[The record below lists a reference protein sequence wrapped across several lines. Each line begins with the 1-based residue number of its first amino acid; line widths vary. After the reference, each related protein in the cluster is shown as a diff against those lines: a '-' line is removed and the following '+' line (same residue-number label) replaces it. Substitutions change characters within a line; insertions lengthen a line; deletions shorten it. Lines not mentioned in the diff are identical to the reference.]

1 MKKLVA
7 LILTLAMML
16 CVGTAFAT
24 EAEPEQ
30 TGATEAE
37 PEQTGATEAEP
48 EQTGATEI
56 NWADLEEQ
64 GAETIAQGNF
74 VTFDEIAV
82 KMWIPNA
89 LAAVELTDDD
99 KAQGYIGYYQPE
111 DGSAA
116 IAVMYVDADGM
127 TLDEYKEKLTEAAAT
142 EMEDVVINGMEAV
155 SYVLEESDTACV
167 SFVTEA
173 GYIFEVSGSPKSDE
187 NFAALLSMVMAS
199 IQAE

>member
-1 MKKLVA
+1 MKYAGMPFGMWTMFAGSFQKQ
-7 LILTLAMML
+7 LTA
-16 CVGTAFAT
+16 VFGYGTNTA
-24 EAEPEQ
+24 
-30 TGATEAE
+30 
-37 PEQTGATEAEP
+37 
-48 EQTGATEI
+48 
-56 NWADLEEQ
+56 
-64 GAETIAQGNF
+64 
-74 VTFDEIAV
+74 
-82 KMWIPNA
+82 
-89 LAAVELTDDD
+89 
-99 KAQGYIGYYQPE
+99 KAITKKSEVYIGYYQPE

-173 GYIFEVSGSPKSDE
+173 GFIFEVSGSPKSDE

>member
-1 MKKLVA
+1 
-7 LILTLAMML
+7 
-16 CVGTAFAT
+16 
-24 EAEPEQ
+24 
-30 TGATEAE
+30 
-37 PEQTGATEAEP
+37 
-48 EQTGATEI
+48 
-56 NWADLEEQ
+56 
-64 GAETIAQGNF
+64 
-74 VTFDEIAV
+74 
-82 KMWIPNA
+82 
-89 LAAVELTDDD
+89 
-99 KAQGYIGYYQPE
+99 
-111 DGSAA
+111 
-116 IAVMYVDADGM
+116 MYVDADGM

>member
-1 MKKLVA
+1 MKYAGMPFGMWTLFAPSFRKQ
-7 LILTLAMML
+7 LTA
-16 CVGTAFAT
+16 VFGYDTDTA
-24 EAEPEQ
+24 
-30 TGATEAE
+30 
-37 PEQTGATEAEP
+37 
-48 EQTGATEI
+48 
-56 NWADLEEQ
+56 
-64 GAETIAQGNF
+64 
-74 VTFDEIAV
+74 
-82 KMWIPNA
+82 
-89 LAAVELTDDD
+89 
-99 KAQGYIGYYQPE
+99 KAITKKSEVYIGYYQPE

-187 NFAALLSMVMAS
+187 NFAALLSMIMAS

>member
-1 MKKLVA
+1 MKYAGMPFGMWTLFAPSFRKQ
-7 LILTLAMML
+7 LTA
-16 CVGTAFAT
+16 VFGYDTDTA
-24 EAEPEQ
+24 
-30 TGATEAE
+30 
-37 PEQTGATEAEP
+37 
-48 EQTGATEI
+48 
-56 NWADLEEQ
+56 
-64 GAETIAQGNF
+64 
-74 VTFDEIAV
+74 
-82 KMWIPNA
+82 
-89 LAAVELTDDD
+89 
-99 KAQGYIGYYQPE
+99 KAITKKSEVYIGYYQPE

>member
-30 TGATEAE
+30 TGAI
-37 PEQTGATEAEP
+37 
-48 EQTGATEI
+48 EI

-64 GAETIAQGNF
+64 GAETIAQGDF

-82 KMWIPNA
+82 KMWMPNA

-116 IAVMYVDADGM
+116 IAVMYVDANGM
-127 TLDEYKEKLTEAAAT
+127 TLDEYKEECPAFEADIYGAISMKTCVERRLTLGAP
-142 EMEDVVINGMEAV
+142 GEAV
-155 SYVLEESDTACV
+155 MRQVIAENKAYLER
-167 SFVTEA
+167 EA
-173 GYIFEVSGSPKSDE
+173 PSCDQK
-187 NFAALLSMVMAS
+187 
-199 IQAE
+199 

>member
-30 TGATEAE
+30 TGAI
-37 PEQTGATEAEP
+37 
-48 EQTGATEI
+48 EI
-56 NWADLEEQ
+56 NWADMEEQ
-64 GAETIAQGNF
+64 GAEAIAQGSF

-82 KMWIPNA
+82 KMWMPNA

-116 IAVMYVDADGM
+116 IAVMYVDDGGM
-127 TLDEYKEKLTEAAAT
+127 TLD
-142 EMEDVVINGMEAV
+142 
-155 SYVLEESDTACV
+155 
-167 SFVTEA
+167 
-173 GYIFEVSGSPKSDE
+173 
-187 NFAALLSMVMAS
+187 
-199 IQAE
+199 

>member
-30 TGATEAE
+30 TGAI
-37 PEQTGATEAEP
+37 
-48 EQTGATEI
+48 EI

-82 KMWIPNA
+82 KMWMPNA

-116 IAVMYVDADGM
+116 IAVMYVDAGGFGQ
-127 TLDEYKEKLTEAAAT
+127 LFLILIQRHAAAT

>member
-30 TGATEAE
+30 TGAI
-37 PEQTGATEAEP
+37 
-48 EQTGATEI
+48 EI

-64 GAETIAQGNF
+64 GAETIAQGDF

-82 KMWIPNA
+82 KMWMPNA

-127 TLDEYKEKLTEAAAT
+127 TLDEYK
-142 EMEDVVINGMEAV
+142 EDVVINGMEAV

>member
-1 MKKLVA
+1 MKKFVA
-7 LILTLAMML
+7 LFLTVAMML
-16 CVGTAFAT
+16 CAGSAFAT
-24 EAEPEQ
+24 ETDGENAAEQ
-30 TGATEAE
+30 TGVI
-37 PEQTGATEAEP
+37 
-48 EQTGATEI
+48 EI
-56 NWADLEEQ
+56 NWADIEAQ
-64 GAETIAQGNF
+64 GAEMIAKGEF
-74 VTFDEIAV
+74 VNFDEIAV
-82 KMWIPNA
+82 KMWMPNA

-142 EMEDVVINGMEAV
+142 EIEDVVINGMEAV
-155 SYVLEESDTACV
+155 SYVLEETDTACV

-187 NFAALLSMVMAS
+187 NFAALLTVVMAS
-199 IQAE
+199 IQGE

>member
-1 MKKLVA
+1 MKYAGMPFGMWVLFAPSFRKQ
-7 LILTLAMML
+7 LTA
-16 CVGTAFAT
+16 VFGYDTDTA
-24 EAEPEQ
+24 
-30 TGATEAE
+30 
-37 PEQTGATEAEP
+37 
-48 EQTGATEI
+48 
-56 NWADLEEQ
+56 
-64 GAETIAQGNF
+64 
-74 VTFDEIAV
+74 
-82 KMWIPNA
+82 
-89 LAAVELTDDD
+89 
-99 KAQGYIGYYQPE
+99 KAITKKSEVYIGYYQPE

-173 GYIFEVSGSPKSDE
+173 GFIFEVSGSPKSDE

>member
-1 MKKLVA
+1 MKYAGMPFGMWTLFAPSFRKQ
-7 LILTLAMML
+7 LTA
-16 CVGTAFAT
+16 VFGYDTDTA
-24 EAEPEQ
+24 
-30 TGATEAE
+30 
-37 PEQTGATEAEP
+37 
-48 EQTGATEI
+48 
-56 NWADLEEQ
+56 
-64 GAETIAQGNF
+64 
-74 VTFDEIAV
+74 
-82 KMWIPNA
+82 
-89 LAAVELTDDD
+89 
-99 KAQGYIGYYQPE
+99 KAITKKSEVYIGYYQPE

-142 EMEDVVINGMEAV
+142 EMEDFVINGMEAV

-199 IQAE
+199 IQAEYFSANNLKTNRE

>member
-16 CVGTAFAT
+16 CVGTAF
-24 EAEPEQ
+24 
-30 TGATEAE
+30 ATEAE

-116 IAVMYVDADGM
+116 IAVMYVDAGGM

>member
-37 PEQTGATEAEP
+37 PEQTGAI
-48 EQTGATEI
+48 EI

-64 GAETIAQGNF
+64 GAETIAQGDF

-82 KMWIPNA
+82 KMWMPNA

-111 DGSAA
+111 D
-116 IAVMYVDADGM
+116 
-127 TLDEYKEKLTEAAAT
+127 AAT

-173 GYIFEVSGSPKSDE
+173 GFIFEVSGSPKSDE

>member
-7 LILTLAMML
+7 LFLTVAMML
-16 CVGTAFAT
+16 CAGAAFAT
-24 EAEPEQ
+24 EAEETTEQ
-30 TGATEAE
+30 TEAI
-37 PEQTGATEAEP
+37 
-48 EQTGATEI
+48 EI
-56 NWADLEEQ
+56 DWADIEAQ
-64 GAETIAQGNF
+64 GAETIAQGEFIN
-74 VTFDEIAV
+74 FDEIAV
-82 KMWIPNA
+82 KMWMPNA

-116 IAVMYVDADGM
+116 IAVMYVDAGGM
-127 TLDEYKEKLTEAAAT
+127 TLEEYKEKLTEAAAT

-155 SYVLEESDTACV
+155 SYVLEETDTACV

>member
-30 TGATEAE
+30 TGAI
-37 PEQTGATEAEP
+37 
-48 EQTGATEI
+48 EI
-56 NWADLEEQ
+56 NWADMEEQ
-64 GAETIAQGNF
+64 GAETIAQGEF
-74 VTFDEIAV
+74 VNFDEIAV
-82 KMWIPNA
+82 KMWMPTA

-116 IAVMYVDADGM
+116 IAVMYVDANGM
-127 TLDEYKEKLTEAAAT
+127 TLAEYKDQLTQIGAT
-142 EMEDVVINGMEAV
+142 DIEDVVINGMEAV
-155 SYVLEESDTACV
+155 SYVLEESNVACV
-167 SFVTEA
+167 SFTTDA
-173 GYIFEVSGSPKSDE
+173 GYIFEVSGAPQSDE
-187 NFAALLSMVMAS
+187 SFAALLSIVMAS

>member
-1 MKKLVA
+1 MKYAGMPFGMWTLFA
-7 LILTLAMML
+7 PSFRNQLTA
-16 CVGTAFAT
+16 VFGYDTDTA
-24 EAEPEQ
+24 
-30 TGATEAE
+30 
-37 PEQTGATEAEP
+37 
-48 EQTGATEI
+48 
-56 NWADLEEQ
+56 
-64 GAETIAQGNF
+64 
-74 VTFDEIAV
+74 
-82 KMWIPNA
+82 
-89 LAAVELTDDD
+89 
-99 KAQGYIGYYQPE
+99 KAITKKSEVYIGYYQPE

-173 GYIFEVSGSPKSDE
+173 GFIFEVSGSPKSDE

>member
-1 MKKLVA
+1 MKYAGMPFGMWTLFAPSFRKQ
-7 LILTLAMML
+7 LTA
-16 CVGTAFAT
+16 VFGYDTDTA
-24 EAEPEQ
+24 
-30 TGATEAE
+30 
-37 PEQTGATEAEP
+37 
-48 EQTGATEI
+48 
-56 NWADLEEQ
+56 
-64 GAETIAQGNF
+64 
-74 VTFDEIAV
+74 
-82 KMWIPNA
+82 
-89 LAAVELTDDD
+89 
-99 KAQGYIGYYQPE
+99 KAITKKSEVYIGYYQPE

-173 GYIFEVSGSPKSDE
+173 GFIFEVSGPPKSDE

-199 IQAE
+199 IQAEYFSANNLKTNRE

>member
-1 MKKLVA
+1 MKYAGMPFGMWTLFAPSFRKQ
-7 LILTLAMML
+7 LTA
-16 CVGTAFAT
+16 VFGYDTDTA
-24 EAEPEQ
+24 
-30 TGATEAE
+30 
-37 PEQTGATEAEP
+37 
-48 EQTGATEI
+48 
-56 NWADLEEQ
+56 
-64 GAETIAQGNF
+64 
-74 VTFDEIAV
+74 
-82 KMWIPNA
+82 
-89 LAAVELTDDD
+89 
-99 KAQGYIGYYQPE
+99 KAITKKSEVYIGYYQPE

-173 GYIFEVSGSPKSDE
+173 GFIFEVSGSPKSDE

>member
-16 CVGTAFAT
+16 CVGTAFAA

-30 TGATEAE
+30 TGAI
-37 PEQTGATEAEP
+37 
-48 EQTGATEI
+48 EI

-64 GAETIAQGNF
+64 GAETIAQGDF

-82 KMWIPNA
+82 KMWMPNA

-99 KAQGYIGYYQPE
+99 KAQGYTAYNLHKLGY
-111 DGSAA
+111 
-116 IAVMYVDADGM
+116 DADGM

-173 GYIFEVSGSPKSDE
+173 GFIFEVSGSPKSDE

-199 IQAE
+199 IQAG